1 MLTLGVNRAHSYTFG
16 KFQGN
21 TDWDW
26 AERNPNKEVQA
37 NLKTIPTFLSLFM
50 LGFLYEVVLAWDA
63 LIAKN
68 TIQIIGLVI
77 SNLALL
83 IYTSIQISDIGKAV
97 GVLIANNVIVGDTTW
112 NQVHPFLV
120 AIPCIL
126 AVGTIL
132 FAFVAWKLYQEFAW
146 DILKYIGAD
155 YRMKKRYLHYQVRS
169 SAQSRT
175 GHLACS

>member
-1 MLTLGVNRAHSYTFG
+1 M
-16 KFQGN
+16 FQAN
-21 TDWDW
+21 TDWAW
-26 AERNPNKEVQA
+26 ADANPNKEVQA

-97 GVLIANNVIVGDTTW
+97 GILITHNVIVGQTTW
-112 NQVHPFLV
+112 NEVRPFLV

-146 DILKYIGAD
+146 DILKHIGAD
-155 YRMKKRYLHYQVRS
+155 YRMKKRYLHYQVCS
-169 SAQSRT
+169 SPPLRT